1 MVEVSGSDEVVP
13 GPEDMASERLEAR
26 LVRCDADIRRSAAQ
40 LDRAEAAHG
49 CATGGRDEDV
59 DVLKPI
65 GEGHGSVTEE
75 HDHVAEPRKAKA
87 ENREGAAHRRER
99 IADERE
105 AEADE
110 RDRIADEREAQA
122 DERERVA
129 DHREAAAGNRE
140 RVADYR
146 EAAAGKREDAQS
158 EAQEHNR
165 VARSAVDER
174 EVRLRERELVWSQR
188 EAASD
193 QRERTADEHELAEEM
208 RRSAENFR
216 PATPQ
221 EESMAGLINKG
232 AILRAVAGDL
242 AERLAEEADDFAAY
256 LENAATRGYEERRLA
271 FAKTEHEIARIGR
284 QNAAK
289 WRDPERHQFVK
300 YPRESSAPGS
310 APEIPSFGDRADNPD

>member
-1 MVEVSGSDEVVP
+1 
-13 GPEDMASERLEAR
+13 MASERLEAR
-26 LVRCDADIRRSAAQ
+26 LVRCDADIRRSEAQ
-40 LDRAEAAHG
+40 LDRAEAAHDRD
-49 CATGGRDEDV
+49 TGGRDEDD
-59 DVLKPI
+59 DVGPI
-65 GEGHGSVTEE
+65 GEVDGSVTEE
-75 HDHVAEPRKAKA
+75 HDHVAEPGKA
-87 ENREGAAHRRER
+87 EAGNREGAAHRRER
-99 IADERE
+99 IADDRE

-110 RDRIADEREAQA
+110 RDRIADERQAQA
-122 DERERVA
+122 DERERAA

-158 EAQEHNR
+158 EAHEHDR
-165 VARSAVDER
+165 VERLAVDQR
-174 EVRLRERELVWSQR
+174 EVRLHEREVVLSQR

-193 QRERTADEHELAEEM
+193 QRERTADELELAEEM
-208 RRSAENFR
+208 RRSAESFR

-221 EESMAGLINKG
+221 EESVAGLKNKG

-242 AERLAEEADDFAAY
+242 AERLAEEADEFAAY

-300 YPRESSAPGS
+300 YPVDFSDPGS
-310 APEIPSFGDRADNPD
+310 APETPPFDDRADNPD